1 MAFVCQQKLFILIYN
16 VGHKEVVCMENEIKT
31 TIRISSDVLE
41 KLRVIAEHNQRSV
54 SAEIRFLIDNHIK
67 ANQDILDKQQ
77 SSKH

>member
-1 MAFVCQQKLFILIYN
+1 
-16 VGHKEVVCMENEIKT
+16 MENEIKT

-77 SSKH
+77 SSRH